1 MASTNIISTDTD
13 GITVPKWQ
21 FMWNLVL
28 SKRKCDFKNWSWQTS
43 KYLFQNESCVWCC
56 IYL

>member
-21 FMWNLVL
+21 FMWNYVL
-28 SKRKCDFKNWSWQTS
+28 SYRFTVLLD
-43 KYLFQNESCVWCC
+43 VWPLKETKPAC
-56 IYL
+56 IYCRRKVSH